1 MERLLPTQIKR
12 PNPLAYA
19 FVGVAILALGV
30 ASSAYVYVMV
40 DRTSRAHLVD
50 RAQTIA
56 QAVPAAGLADISA
69 HPGREDG
76 ESYLALKSL
85 LVRMRDA
92 NHDARFIYVVGRHS
106 DGSLYFYAD
115 SEDAGSPD
123 YSPPG
128 QAYPEA
134 TLLMNDVLTR
144 GVSGTDGPDRDR
156 WGVWIS
162 GYAPI
167 YDQTG
172 RIVALIGLDI
182 PAFEFLVTTVA
193 YALLPLLIALV
204 FLVFV
209 TSAERIHAREYRAV
223 AQKAEFLSIAS
234 HEIRTPLTGIR
245 WAVETLLSSKRT
257 PLPPE
262 LRPMLEQVHEN
273 TIMLIARINNLL
285 DVTAFE
291 TRAGSVLH
299 RTRFMAAPFVQ
310 GIADSLKLSAAQRR
324 VTIRIDDSVSDA
336 GEILADQQTLHH
348 VFFNLLANAV
358 KYTREDTEV
367 TVTYRGLPRAHEFSV
382 IDEGPGMSAL
392 DAQHVFDGYHRT
404 EEAVRSG
411 QYGSGLGLYLVR
423 TAVEL
428 HGGTVRVESTLGA
441 GTRFIL
447 ALPKK
452 A

>member
-1 MERLLPTQIKR
+1 MNRLIPAQIKR

-19 FVGVAILALGV
+19 FAGMVVLALGI
-30 ASSAYVYVMV
+30 ASSLYVYVMV
-40 DRTSRAHLVD
+40 DKTGRAHIVD
-50 RAQTIA
+50 RVQTIA
-56 QAVPAAGLADISA
+56 QALPAESLKAIAA
-69 HPGREDG
+69 RPGSEQLSD
-76 ESYLALKSL
+76 YVAVKDL
-85 LVRMRDA
+85 LIRMRAA
-92 NHDARFIYVVGRHS
+92 NHDARFIYVVGAHS
-106 DGSLYFYAD
+106 DQTLYFLAD
-115 SEDAGSPD
+115 SEVSGSPE

-128 QAYPEA
+128 QDYPEA
-134 TLLMNDVLTR
+134 TALMKDVFTR
-144 GVSGTDGPDRDR
+144 GISGTEGPDRDR

-162 GYAPI
+162 GYAPV
-167 YDQTG
+167 YDTAG
-172 RIVALIGLDI
+172 RVVALVGIDI
-182 PAFEFLVTTVA
+182 PAVEFILTTAA

-245 WAVETLLSSKRT
+245 WAVETLLTTKRS
-257 PLPPE
+257 PVPQE

-291 TRAGSVLH
+291 TRAGGVLH
-299 RTRFMAAPFVQ
+299 KSRFAARPFIQ
-310 GIADSLKLSAAQRR
+310 GIAESLKLSAAQRR
-324 VTIRIDDSVSDA
+324 VTIRIDDSVTDA
-336 GEILADQQTLHH
+336 GEITADQQTMHH

-358 KYTREDTEV
+358 KYTKEDTEV
-367 TVTYRGLPRAHEFSV
+367 SVSYRGLPRMHEFA
-382 IDEGPGMSAL
+382 IADEGPGMTVT
-392 DAQHVFDGYHRT
+392 DARHVFDGYHRT

-423 TAVEL
+423 TAIEL
-428 HGGTVRVESTLGA
+428 HGGTVRVESALGA
-441 GTRFIL
+441 GSKFIL
-447 ALPKK
+447 TLPKK